1 MAKNSED
8 RKSKKKNGSKAKK
21 ELVAENRRLL
31 ALKREM
37 NNEQRDLR
45 RVVRELSKRIQEKLN
60 LETIFCNLELK
71 EMKQWPPPLQT
82 RHET

>member
-8 RKSKKKNGSKAKK
+8 HKSKKKNGSKTKK

-45 RVVRELSKRIQEKLN
+45 RVVRELSKRIQEKTQFRDHL
-60 LETIFCNLELK
+60 
-71 EMKQWPPPLQT
+71 LQLRAQRNEAMAST
-82 RHET
+82 LANPA

>member
-21 ELVAENRRLL
+21 ELVAENRRLQ

-37 NNEQRDLR
+37 SNEQRDLR
-45 RVVRELSKRIQEKLN
+45 RVVRELSKRIQEKTQFRDHL
-60 LETIFCNLELK
+60 
-71 EMKQWPPPLQT
+71 LQLRAQRNEAMAST
-82 RHET
+82 LANPA

>member
-45 RVVRELSKRIQEKLN
+45 RVVRELSKRIQEKTQFRDHLLQLRAQRN
-60 LETIFCNLELK
+60 ETMASTLAN
-71 EMKQWPPPLQT
+71 PA
-82 RHET
+82 

>member
-21 ELVAENRRLL
+21 ELIAENRRLL

-45 RVVRELSKRIQEKLN
+45 RVVRELSKRIQEKTQFRDHL
-60 LETIFCNLELK
+60 
-71 EMKQWPPPLQT
+71 LQLRAQRNEAMAST
-82 RHET
+82 LANPA

>member
-45 RVVRELSKRIQEKLN
+45 RVVRELSKRIQEKTQFRDYL
-60 LETIFCNLELK
+60 
-71 EMKQWPPPLQT
+71 LQLRAQRNEAMAST
-82 RHET
+82 LANPA

>member
-45 RVVRELSKRIQEKLN
+45 RVVRELSKRIQEKTQFRDHL
-60 LETIFCNLELK
+60 
-71 EMKQWPPPLQT
+71 LQLRAQRNEAMAST
-82 RHET
+82 LANPA

>member
-45 RVVRELSKRIQEKLN
+45 RVVRELSKRIQEKTQFRDHL
-60 LETIFCNLELK
+60 
-71 EMKQWPPPLQT
+71 LQLRAQRNEAMAST
-82 RHET
+82 RANPA

>member
-8 RKSKKKNGSKAKK
+8 RKSKKKNGSKTKK

-45 RVVRELSKRIQEKLN
+45 RVVRELSKRIQEKTQFRDHL
-60 LETIFCNLELK
+60 
-71 EMKQWPPPLQT
+71 LQLRAQRNEAMAST
-82 RHET
+82 LANPA

>member
-37 NNEQRDLR
+37 SNEQRDLR
-45 RVVRELSKRIQEKLN
+45 RVVRELSKRIQEKTQFRDHL
-60 LETIFCNLELK
+60 
-71 EMKQWPPPLQT
+71 LQLRAQRNEAMAST
-82 RHET
+82 LANPA

>member
-45 RVVRELSKRIQEKLN
+45 RVVRELSKRIQEKTQFRDHL
-60 LETIFCNLELK
+60 
-71 EMKQWPPPLQT
+71 LQLRAQRNEAMTST
-82 RHET
+82 RANPA